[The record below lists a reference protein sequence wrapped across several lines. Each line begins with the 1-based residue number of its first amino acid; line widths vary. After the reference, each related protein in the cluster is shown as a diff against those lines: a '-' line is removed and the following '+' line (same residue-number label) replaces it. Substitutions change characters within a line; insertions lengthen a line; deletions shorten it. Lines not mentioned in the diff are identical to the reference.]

1 MPSEQAA
8 LVVAKQRAQQGSV
21 YTCLVML
28 AAVCVQVDVD
38 DENEDCNR
46 CYQRRLRPPLRATL

>member
-1 MPSEQAA
+1 
-8 LVVAKQRAQQGSV
+8 VVAKQHPQQQRSV

-38 DENEDCNR
+38 AAMKIVIGAINGV
-46 CYQRRLRPPLRATL
+46 